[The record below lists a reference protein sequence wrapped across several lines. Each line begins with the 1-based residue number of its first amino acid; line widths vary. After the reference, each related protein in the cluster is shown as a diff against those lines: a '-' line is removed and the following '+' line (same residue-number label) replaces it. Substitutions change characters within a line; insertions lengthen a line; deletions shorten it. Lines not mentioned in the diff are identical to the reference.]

1 MQFQLDVVLLKAVLQ
16 VHEKVLSREKTF
28 SRDHASTA
36 EVNLRK
42 EIMQDLKWK
51 ERKVWAFIINLG
63 TLAHIIC
70 YARMYTLPLFQPMHY
85 RYSGS
90 RIGNGSQNA

>member
-16 VHEKVLSREKTF
+16 VHEEVLSREKTL
-28 SRDHASTA
+28 SHDHASTT

-51 ERKVWAFIINLG
+51 KRKVWAFMINLG

-70 YARMYTLPLFQPMHY
+70 SARMYTSPLFQLVHY

-90 RIGNGSQNA
+90 RTANGSQNG